1 MENLRFTLGKNSV
14 LIVLIHTVLIHSN
27 KDSIRYNDLSIE
39 KFYFLH
45 IKSLISQAIGKPS
58 CFCLFMNPL
67 LSSTISWIFVA
78 SACLNPCCCQTQ
90 VLVSMKVEGI
100 EKICLLFQCFGL
112 KVAPNVFSHILW
124 RTLSPGHNNFQRRLR
139 NVIWL
144 GSHIP
149 GY

>member
-1 MENLRFTLGKNSV
+1 MSHELWFTLGKNSI
-14 LIVLIHTVLIHSN
+14 LIVLKLIHSN
-27 KDSIRYNDLSIE
+27 KESIKYNDLHIE
-39 KFYFLH
+39 FSY
-45 IKSLISQAIGKPS
+45 IQSLISQAIGKPS

-67 LSSTISWIFVA
+67 LSSTVFWIFVA
-78 SACLNPCCCQTQ
+78 SACLNPCCCQIQ
-90 VLVSMKVEGI
+90 DLVSMKVEGI

-112 KVAPNVFSHILW
+112 KVAPSVSSHIML
-124 RTLSPGHNNFQRRLR
+124 RTLSHGHNNFQRRLR

>member
-1 MENLRFTLGKNSV
+1 MENLWFTLGKNSI
-14 LIVLIHTVLIHSN
+14 LIVLKLIHSN
-27 KDSIRYNDLSIE
+27 KESIRYNDLHIE
-39 KFYFLH
+39 FYFLH

-67 LSSTISWIFVA
+67 LSSTVSWIFVA
-78 SACLNPCCCQTQ
+78 SACLNPCCCQIQ
-90 VLVSMKVEGI
+90 VLVSMKVGGI

-112 KVAPNVFSHILW
+112 KVAPSVFSDILL
-124 RTLSPGHNNFQRRLR
+124 RTLSHGHNNFQRRLR

-144 GSHIP
+144 GIHIP